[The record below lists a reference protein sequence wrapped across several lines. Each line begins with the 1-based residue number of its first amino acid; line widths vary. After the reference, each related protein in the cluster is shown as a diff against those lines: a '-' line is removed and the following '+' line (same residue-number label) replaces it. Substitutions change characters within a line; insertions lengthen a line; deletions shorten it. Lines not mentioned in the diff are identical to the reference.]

1 MTSDESPVIQIIYGE
16 RKAPA
21 ELHIKTTIVFLSCI
35 SKEI

>member
-1 MTSDESPVIQIIYGE
+1 MTSDESPVIQIIYGK

-21 ELHIKTTIVFLSCI
+21 ELQIKTTTVFLFYI